1 MSGTTTETLTYS
13 LFGDSGDTDKYY
25 ADAAAFTD
33 EVMERMQEEEQTIE
47 DFGRYVAE
55 NNLKPFDSAVYALEF
70 LMIGVLWRV
79 YGRRAAAGSVC
90 MGKLLSSLYS
100 MRNRSAGAK
109 IAVDR
114 LKGIAGTT
122 VLARSRRL
130 AGSINLSLFRR
141 LIGWL
146 RASGE
151 FGPVSKRLAV
161 WLEFLN
167 SKLPSESEN
176 MLLRAERLGFWFERR
191 SRERLGCYTPGV
203 DAYIVNNR
211 QRLKWKENRIF
222 CSRERVEYHL
232 NMVGAEIM
240 NRAFRSGFSA
250 TKDKRVF
257 LPVCMRHKSSE
268 ACKAVKEGE
277 GYLCRS
283 CSKVCQV
290 NLITAMAKK
299 YGCKV
304 VIIPHASTAFGHRRI
319 REGEVGIVGIAC
331 VLNLI
336 SGGYKAKEM
345 GYEPQC
351 VLLHYSGCIQHWHPK
366 GIRTT
371 IDLNRLEE
379 ILKTGQ
385 YFDS

>member
-1 MSGTTTETLTYS
+1 MSETATETLTYS
-13 LFGDSGDTDKYY
+13 LLGDRGTTDKYY
-25 ADAAAFTD
+25 ADVAAFTD
-33 EVMERMQEEEQTIE
+33 EVMERMSEEVQTIE
-47 DFGRYVAE
+47 DFDRFIAE
-55 NNLKPFDSAVYALEF
+55 NNLKPIDRAVYALEF

-79 YGRRAAAGSVC
+79 YGRRATAGSIY
-90 MGKLLSSLYS
+90 MGKLLSSLYRI
-100 MRNRSAGAK
+100 RNRSAGAK

-122 VLARSRRL
+122 VLARSRRFTD
-130 AGSINLSLFRR
+130 AINLSLFRR
-141 LIGWL
+141 MIGWL

-151 FGPVSKRLAV
+151 FEQESERLAV
-161 WLEFLN
+161 WLDFLN
-167 SKLPSESEN
+167 KKPSSKSGN
-176 MLLRAERLGFWFERR
+176 MLVRAARLGYWFEGR
-191 SRERLGCYTPGV
+191 SRERLGCYTSRV
-203 DAYIVNNR
+203 AAYLNNNG

-222 CSRERVEYHL
+222 VSRERVEYHL

-240 NRAFRSGFSA
+240 NRAFHGGFSA
-250 TKDKRVF
+250 AKEKRVF

-268 ACKAVKEGE
+268 ACQAVKDKE

-283 CSKVCQV
+283 CSKDCQV
-290 NLITAMAKK
+290 NLITAMAKR

-304 VIIPHASTAFGHRRI
+304 VVIPHASTAFGHRRI

-366 GIRTT
+366 GIETT
-371 IDLNRLEE
+371 IDLDRLEK
-379 ILKTGQ
+379 ILKAGQ